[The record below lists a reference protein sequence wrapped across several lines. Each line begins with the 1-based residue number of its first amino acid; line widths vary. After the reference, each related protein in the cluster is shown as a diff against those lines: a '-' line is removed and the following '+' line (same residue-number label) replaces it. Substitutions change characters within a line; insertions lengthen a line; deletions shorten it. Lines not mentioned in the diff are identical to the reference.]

1 MAFKEKSEKELLKLS
16 KEEQIK
22 YWEEFKSYYTE
33 QKKKL
38 QKRIHEEEQKA
49 KTKNKKKIDHA
60 TFVLFGA
67 LIQQDAV
74 KSLVA
79 RMAQNGNNSFTDREK
94 EDINL
99 LLESRKIET
108 RF

>member
-16 KEEQIK
+16 KDEQIK
-22 YWEEFKSYYTE
+22 YWEEFKEYYT
-33 QKKKL
+33 QKKKDI
-38 QKRIHEEEQKA
+38 QKKIRQTEQQQKQ
-49 KTKNKKKIDHA
+49 KNKKKIDHA

-67 LIQQDAV
+67 LIQSQSV
-74 KSLVA
+74 KSCIAELSK
-79 RMAQNGNNSFTDREK
+79 NNSFTDREK

-99 LLESRKIET
+99 LLESRGIEL

>member
-16 KEEQIK
+16 KDEQIK
-22 YWEEFKSYYTE
+22 YWEEFKEYYT
-33 QKKKL
+33 QKKKDI
-38 QKRIHEEEQKA
+38 QKKIRQTEQQQKQ
-49 KTKNKKKIDHA
+49 KNKKKIDHA

-67 LIQQDAV
+67 LVQNQIV
-74 KSLVA
+74 KNCIA
-79 RMAQNGNNSFTDREK
+79 EFAKNNSFTDREK

-99 LLESRKIET
+99 LLEARKIDV